1 MGKSSQKSI
10 SKIFCASCKT
20 FAAPCSR
27 MCKKHCIDTFSF
39 ICVHMKRDD
48 IEGFFSF
55 IEG

>member
-48 IEGFFSF
+48 IEGFFF
-55 IEG
+55 IH